1 MEWTS
6 SGTVSGAAVAA
17 TTSSVVTL
25 GGDLAQDEPVGRG
38 VEDGEV
44 GDDSVDTASRSA
56 AACTPR
62 PLAEPWTMARA
73 NTPRLPGR
81 LTRGTGR
88 QKWPRRASGWW
99 WRRAQRPAGRQVGGA
114 RWRESRRP

>member
-6 SGTVSGAAVAA
+6 SGTESGAAVAA

-44 GDDSVDTASRSA
+44 GDDSVD
-56 AACTPR
+56 
-62 PLAEPWTMARA
+62 
-73 NTPRLPGR
+73 
-81 LTRGTGR
+81 
-88 QKWPRRASGWW
+88 
-99 WRRAQRPAGRQVGGA
+99 
-114 RWRESRRP
+114 